1 MQEETP
7 DAVLEIV
14 NIDIFIA
21 EHLIYWI
28 SPQETYSPEGL
39 GFLPIRFLDRFWC
52 KHYPKTLGKPQPSP
66 GVLQNVLQAHKLGK
80 SLGIWRSY
88 LDH

>member
-21 EHLIYWI
+21 EHLIYEYLPRKHI
-28 SPQETYSPEGL
+28 PQ
-39 GFLPIRFLDRFWC
+39 
-52 KHYPKTLGKPQPSP
+52 K
-66 GVLQNVLQAHKLGK
+66 V
-80 SLGIWRSY
+80 
-88 LDH
+88 